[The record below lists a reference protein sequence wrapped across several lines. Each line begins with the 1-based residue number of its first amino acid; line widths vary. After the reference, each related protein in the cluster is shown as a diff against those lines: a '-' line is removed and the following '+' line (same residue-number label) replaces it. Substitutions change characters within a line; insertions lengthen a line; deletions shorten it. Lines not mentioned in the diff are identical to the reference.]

1 MKKRRRLRKGLA
13 MLLSIAM
20 VLGLMPGV
28 GTLQVSATESHENT
42 VNTISSNEAMTPE
55 PTPEQTDGQAAD
67 KLITAWQWIDEEE
80 ILDEETGN
88 LALPGASEQTPAYF
102 EDVTAFLP
110 TQIQATVVNAEDTD
124 AESGEEII
132 NLGDWNCEDYPEES
146 AYSGSYIFT
155 ATLPEGYELSE
166 EAKALTVLVELGG
179 AQTYESAEGETF
191 GDFTV
196 TGGKDDCYIF
206 LEEMETGRVLR
217 IYSGDTPIT
226 IANTDQTKATTD
238 RIEVMVGTNITL
250 AGVNINVSSFA
261 DTAAFK
267 IADDNFENVKIT
279 LADNSE
285 NTLISGSSCAGLQMS
300 TNEYQKLT
308 IQGGTNGTGKLTA
321 TGGSGGAGIGGG
333 YMGTGSY
340 ITITGGA
347 VTATGGNGGAGI
359 GGGMYSDYGGTG
371 GTGSNITITGGT
383 VTATGGMDGA
393 GIGGGSGGTG
403 SYITIEDGI
412 VTAIGSG
419 GAGIGGSSCNTGS
432 NITIRGGTV
441 TATSSNGAG
450 IGGGS
455 DSSGSNITIEGGIV
469 TATSSL
475 YGAGIGGGGNG
486 SGGTGTG
493 SDITITG
500 GTVTATGGLEG
511 AGIGGGS
518 GGTGSNITIS
528 GGNVTATSDADGAGI
543 GGGSWHTGSNITIS
557 GGTVTATSKHNGAG
571 IGGGQGGTG
580 SNITIS
586 GGIVTATGGTN
597 YWNSEIFGGA
607 GIGGGEGGT
616 GSSITISGGSVKAVA
631 GTNANDIGGGS
642 GQSAVIPTYDDT
654 TPVYLLTIENPDSQ
668 EVLIDGKSYN
678 PVNHKAVD
686 ENDTKL
692 YAYLPAKT
700 VTEPNV
706 VQVGTETTKYFYEN
720 SEWHIVV
727 PEVTTRDAAKE
738 ALQTA
743 ILDRKGNIKFTLTG
757 DALNGITADNVGE
770 QGTALYTEALKH
782 ITAGEAGSNAKLGD
796 YLAKAVEGYSLQSSC
811 TTVESNLT
819 GVTYSYQV
827 TYYTDKAQEDT
838 VDSRLSEI
846 YTSLQL
852 SDSTLTDAQKVWK
865 IYDWITNHVTYD
877 YENLNDD
884 NNKTKYTAYGA
895 LSDGKA
901 VCQGF
906 AGLFYRMCMD
916 NGIDCRIV
924 TGTAS
929 DGQSNGAH
937 AWNIV
942 RVGEAYYYVDATWDC
957 KVLADEANGRL
968 AKPGTLYYFL
978 RSSLESHTESETEKV
993 TSGYTIAAKS
1003 LTGIQIEVPTDVT
1016 KDNISSSVVLK
1027 DLCGTALTEEQLAW
1041 YQVTVNNDT
1050 TNTCKWS
1057 VTVSPNVTDAELKSI
1072 VLSEE
1077 TVYIHGEADANGYCT
1092 ICNEIIDAY
1101 KHLQALI
1108 TDVNAIQQENYSDA
1122 SYQTLQ
1128 DALAAANTLT
1138 DTSTDAELAA
1148 AYEALDNAKNGL
1160 KTAKVTVTT
1169 SSNPANSG
1177 ILTGGGKYAVG
1188 ETITLTAKAVSG
1200 YKFLGWYLGDAENAE
1215 STNTTYEI
1223 SVTESTAAELNYLA
1237 KYEANENKKLSV
1249 TVGNGT
1255 VAYSYQNGTQ
1265 TGTWSNNLTDN
1276 EFAKGTYFTIT
1287 AQPTEGYTFLYWIN
1301 SAGRVLTEAA
1311 TYSFYLGDDLKLQA
1325 CYKTAVANQH
1335 YVIFKDMNGKVLW
1348 SGDVSMNQPEEG
1360 ETTKYGTVDLPSHG
1374 IFAGY
1379 TFKQWKDAS
1388 GNVISTAETGTVKI
1402 TEDIVI
1408 YADYAAVTGLRL
1420 TVDGVLQD
1428 TTYAYASKV
1437 TVTADES
1444 KDNKYFSGWY
1454 IGEKLVS
1461 DSREYTFYITG
1472 DTSLTAKYEG
1482 ESVIVQK
1489 PIVNMTMSERTTLE
1503 NSKQTLVMNVNW
1515 SVPEG
1520 YTFVEGGLVRSL
1532 VDAYSDNLTLSDV
1545 DGTNVKK
1552 NVSKLTTAEG
1562 TYSYTLTLS
1571 TASVDKN
1578 VYAVGYITYKNDATG
1593 EVTTIYTD
1601 KFTSTAVSN
1610 GAGN

>member
-1 MKKRRRLRKGLA
+1 MRKRRRLRKGLA
-13 MLLSIAM
+13 ILLSLAM
-20 VLGLMPGV
+20 VVGLMPCM
-28 GTLQVSATESHENT
+28 GTMNVSATESDENT
-42 VNTISSNEAMTPE
+42 VNTVSSNETMTPE
-55 PTPEQTDGQAAD
+55 PTPDQTDGEATD

-88 LALPGASEQTPAYF
+88 LALPGANEQTPAYF
-102 EDVTAFLP
+102 DDVTAFLP
-110 TQIQATVVNAEDTD
+110 TQIEATVVNAEDTD

-196 TGGKDDCYIF
+196 TGGGCEFRPD
-206 LEEMETGRVLR
+206 EHVLI
-217 IYSGDTPIT
+217 IYGGDTPIT
-226 IANTDQTKATTD
+226 IANTDQTQATTD
-238 RIEVMVGTNITL
+238 RIEVMYGTNITL
-250 AGVNINVSSFA
+250 AGVNIDVSSS

-267 IADDNFENVKIT
+267 IADEWCENVTIT

-300 TNEYQKLT
+300 TNESQKLT

-359 GGGMYSDYGGTG
+359 GGGQNGS
-371 GTGSNITITGGT
+371 GSNITITGGT
-383 VTATGGMDGA
+383 VTATGGMAGA

-475 YGAGIGGGGNG
+475 YGAGIGGGAY
-486 SGGTGTG
+486 SP
-493 SDITITG
+493 
-500 GTVTATGGLEG
+500 
-511 AGIGGGS
+511 
-518 GGTGSNITIS
+518 
-528 GGNVTATSDADGAGI
+528 
-543 GGGSWHTGSNITIS
+543 GSNITIS
-557 GGTVTATSKHNGAG
+557 GGTVTATSKCNGAG
-571 IGGGQGGTG
+571 IGGGNGGTG

-597 YWNSEIFGGA
+597 YWNSEIYGGA
-607 GIGGGEGGT
+607 GIGGGSNGT

-642 GQSAVIPTYDDT
+642 GQSAVTPTNDGT
-654 TPVYLLTIENPDSQ
+654 TPVYLLTIENPDSK

-686 ENDTKL
+686 EKDTNL

-738 ALQTA
+738 ALQIA
-743 ILDRKGNIKFTLTG
+743 ILDRKGNIKFMLTG

-782 ITAGEAGSNAKLGD
+782 ITAGDAGSNAKLGD
-796 YLAKAVEGYSLQSSC
+796 YIAKAVESYSLQASY
-811 TTVESNLT
+811 TTDESGLLS
-819 GVTYSYQV
+819 VTYSYQV

-924 TGTAS
+924 TGTA
-929 DGQSNGAH
+929 DNGQSNGAH

-957 KVLADEANGRL
+957 KVLEDTENSRQ

-993 TSGYTIAAKS
+993 TSGYPIAAAS
-1003 LTGIQIEVPTDVT
+1003 LTGIQIEVPEDVT

-1027 DLCGTALTEEQLAW
+1027 DLCGTALTEEHRAW
-1041 YQVTVNNDT
+1041 YQVNVTNDT
-1050 TNTCKWS
+1050 TDTCKWS
-1057 VTVSPNVTDAELKSI
+1057 VTVSPVADGLDSI
-1072 VLSEE
+1072 VLAEE
-1077 TVYIHGEADANGYCT
+1077 TVYTHGEADANGYCT

-1108 TDVNAIQQENYSDA
+1108 TDVNAITQENYSDA

-1138 DTSTDAELAA
+1138 DTSTDAELTA

-1160 KTAKVTVTT
+1160 KTAAVTVTT
-1169 SSNPANSG
+1169 SCNPTNSG
-1177 ILTGGGKYAVG
+1177 ILTGGGKYAEG

-1200 YKFLGWYLGDAENAE
+1200 YKFLGWYLGDAANAE

-1223 SVTESTAAELNYLA
+1223 PVIESTAAELNYIA

-1265 TGTWSNNLTDN
+1265 TGTWGNDFTDN
-1276 EFAKGTYFTIT
+1276 SYAKGTYFTVT

-1489 PIVNMTMSERTTLE
+1489 PIVHMTMSERTTLE

>member
-1 MKKRRRLRKGLA
+1 MPCKTRKACKCGYADLGYIVLKNGGKESMKKRRRLKKGLA
-13 MLLSIAM
+13 IVLTAAM
-20 VLGLMPGV
+20 VVGLLPGV
-28 GTLQVSATESHENT
+28 GTLQVSATESDENT
-42 VNTISSNEAMTPE
+42 VNTVSSNEAMTL
-55 PTPEQTDGQAAD
+55 EQTDGQATD
-67 KLITAWQWIDEEE
+67 KLITAWEWIDEEE

-88 LALPGASEQTPAYF
+88 LALPGANEQKPAYF
-102 EDVTAFLP
+102 DDVTAFLP

-132 NLGDWNCEDYPEES
+132 NLGDWNCEDYPEEG

-155 ATLPEGYELSE
+155 ATLPEGYVLSE
-166 EAKALTVLVELGG
+166 KAKALAVTVELGG
-179 AQTYESAEGETF
+179 AQTYESAEGITV
-191 GDFTV
+191 GAFTV
-196 TGGKDDCYIF
+196 TGGENVGYEF
-206 LEEMETGRVLR
+206 NEEERVLR
-217 IYSGDTPIT
+217 IWSGDTPIT
-226 IANTDQTKATTD
+226 IANTDQTQATTV
-238 RIEVMVGTNITL
+238 RIEVWNGENITL
-250 AGVNINVSSFA
+250 AGVNIDVSSL
-261 DTAAFK
+261 DNTAAFK
-267 IADDNFENVKIT
+267 IIEGCENAKII

-285 NTLISGSSCAGLQMS
+285 NTLISGPYCAGLQMS
-300 TNEYQKLT
+300 TEYQELT

-333 YMGTGSY
+333 
-340 ITITGGA
+340 
-347 VTATGGNGGAGI
+347 N
-359 GGGMYSDYGGTG
+359 G
-371 GTGSNITITGGT
+371 GTGSKITITGGT

-393 GIGGGSGGTG
+393 GIGGGGNGGTG
-403 SYITIEDGI
+403 SNITISGGT
-412 VTAIGSG
+412 VTATGGSH
-419 GAGIGGSSCNTGS
+419 GAGIGGGNGGTGS
-432 NITIRGGTV
+432 KITIRGGTV
-441 TATSSNGAG
+441 TATSWYGAG
-450 IGGGS
+450 IGGGC
-455 DSSGSNITIEGGIV
+455 DSSGSDITIEEGGIV

-486 SGGTGTG
+486 GTG
-493 SDITITG
+493 SDITIKDG
-500 GTVTATGGLEG
+500 IVTATSSLEG
-511 AGIGGGS
+511 AGIGGGG
-518 GGTGSNITIS
+518 GGTGSSITIE
-528 GGNVTATSDADGAGI
+528 GGIVTATSDADGAGI
-543 GGGSWHTGSNITIS
+543 GGGSYGTGSKITIR
-557 GGTVTATSKHNGAG
+557 GGTVTATSTNNGAG
-571 IGGGQGGTG
+571 IGGGNGGTG

-607 GIGGGEGGT
+607 GIGGGSNGT

-642 GQSAVIPTYDDT
+642 GQSAVTPTNDGT
-654 TPVYLLTIENPDSQ
+654 TPVYLLTIENPDSK
-668 EVLIDGKSYN
+668 EVLIDGKSYK

-692 YAYLPAKT
+692 YAYLPATT

-738 ALQTA
+738 ALQIA
-743 ILDRKGNIKFTLTG
+743 ILDRKGNIKFMLTG

-796 YLAKAVEGYSLQSSC
+796 YLAKAVAGYSLQASY
-811 TTVESNLT
+811 TTDESGLLS
-819 GVTYSYQV
+819 VTYSYQV

-852 SDSTLTDAQKVWK
+852 SDSTLTDAQKIWK
-865 IYDWITNHVTYD
+865 IYDWITNNVTYD

-924 TGTAS
+924 TGTA
-929 DGQSNGAH
+929 DNGQSNGAH

-957 KVLADEANGRL
+957 KVLADAANSRH

-978 RSSLESHTESETEKV
+978 RSSLESHTESESETEKV
-993 TSGYTIAAKS
+993 TSGYTIAAAS
-1003 LTGIQIEVPTDVT
+1003 LTGIQIEVPGDVT
-1016 KDNISSSVVLK
+1016 KDTISSSVVLK

-1041 YQVTVNNDT
+1041 YQITVTNDT
-1050 TNTCKWS
+1050 TDTCKWS
-1057 VTVSPNVTDAELKSI
+1057 VTVIPSAVGLDSI
-1072 VLSEE
+1072 VLAEE
-1077 TVYIHGEADANGYCT
+1077 TVYTHGEADENGCCK
-1092 ICNEIIDAY
+1092 ICKEIIDAY

-1108 TDVNAIQQENYSDA
+1108 TVVNAITQENYSDA

-1128 DALAAANTLT
+1128 DALAKAKALT
-1138 DTSTDAELAA
+1138 NESIAEELTA
-1148 AYEALDNAKNGL
+1148 AYEALDAAKNGL
-1160 KTAKVTVTT
+1160 KTATVTVTT

-1200 YKFLGWYLGDAENAE
+1200 YKFLGWYLGDAANAE

-1223 SVTESTAAELNYLA
+1223 IVTESTAEELNYIA

-1265 TGTWSNNLTDN
+1265 TGIWSNSFTDN
-1276 EFAKGTYFTIT
+1276 EFAKGTYFTVT
-1287 AQPTEGYTFLYWIN
+1287 AKPIEGYTFLYWIN
-1301 SAGRVLTEAA
+1301 SAGRVLTESP
-1311 TYSFYLGDDLKLQA
+1311 TYSFYLGDDLKLEA
-1325 CYKTAVANQH
+1325 CYKTAVENQH

-1348 SGDVSMNQPEEG
+1348 SGDVEMNQTDDAG
-1360 ETTKYGTVDLPSHG
+1360 ATYYGTVALPDHG
-1374 IFAGY
+1374 TFVGY

-1388 GNVISTAETGTVKI
+1388 GKVISIDGKTGTVKI

-1408 YADYAAVTGLRL
+1408 YAEYEAVTGLTL
-1420 TVDGVLQD
+1420 TVNDVKQN

-1444 KDNKYFSGWY
+1444 KGGKYFSGWY

-1461 DSREYTFYITG
+1461 DSREYTFYITE

-1482 ESVIVQK
+1482 ESVIVQQ
-1489 PIVNMTMSERTTLE
+1489 PIVNMTMSKRTPLD
-1503 NSKQTLVMNVNW
+1503 NGKQTLVMNVTW

-1532 VDAYSDNLTLSDV
+1532 VDEYSEKLTLSDV

-1552 NVSKLTTAEG
+1552 NVSKLTAGEG
-1562 TYSYTLTLS
+1562 TYACTLTLG
-1571 TASVDKN
+1571 TASVSKN

-1593 EVTTIYTD
+1593 EVMTIYTD
-1601 KFTSTAVSN
+1601 KFTSTAFSSENVN
-1610 GAGN
+1610 